1 MDTKIIEAAL
11 DTQGQ
16 STNPSTG
23 LRTSLPIYQPTD
35 TMRASRLH
43 GIRDLRL
50 EDLPRPTPGPG
61 EVLLRVASVGVC
73 GSDVHYY
80 VDGRIGDQVVTAPII
95 MGHEFS
101 AWVAELGAGAC
112 PEHSRRVEGLDIGQ
126 LVAVEPAI
134 SCGECEP
141 CQHGHPNLCPN
152 VRFCGTPP
160 VDGVF
165 AEYTVMPAENCF
177 PLPPELGPVEG
188 AMLEPLGV
196 AIHAVDLAHL
206 RPGYTVAVLG
216 AGPIGLLIAA
226 VAKTSGTSAIYM
238 TEPLAYRRQFAL
250 DYVAD
255 AALNPYE
262 TCPEHSRRDGTDIV
276 AEIMR
281 LTGGR
286 GVDVAFEAAGASETP
301 QQAAAV
307 TRIGG
312 KVIVAGIPADDT
324 MTMNASTVRH
334 KGLTIKLVRRMK
346 HTYPRAIRLVQTGMV
361 DVKSL
366 GTHTFPLERI
376 AEAFEMVAAYDDGV
390 LRAVIQVSNA

>member
-1 MDTKIIEAAL
+1 MSNT
-11 DTQGQ
+11 
-16 STNPSTG
+16 
-23 LRTSLPIYQPTD
+23 LR
-35 TMRASRLH
+35 TMRAARLH
-43 GIRDLRL
+43 GIHDLRL
-50 EDLPRPTPGPG
+50 EELPRPTPGPG
-61 EVLLRVASVGVC
+61 EVLLKVASVGVC

-80 VDGRIGDQVVTAPII
+80 LEGRIGSQVVTGPIV

-101 AWVAELGAGAC
+101 AWVAELGPGI
-112 PEHSRRVEGLDIGQ
+112 EGLDVGQ
-126 LVAVEPAI
+126 LVAVEPGI

-160 VDGVF
+160 INGVF
-165 AEYTVMPAENCF
+165 AEYTVMPAGNCF
-177 PLPPELGPVEG
+177 PLPPGFGPVEG

-196 AIHAVDLAHL
+196 AIHSVDLAHL

-226 VAKTSGTSAIYM
+226 VAKASGASAIYM

-255 AALNPYE
+255 AALDPYE
-262 TCPEHSRRDGTDIV
+262 NGTNVV

-286 GVDVAFEAAGASETP
+286 GVDVGFEAAGASETP

-346 HTYPRAIRLVQTGMV
+346 HTYSRAIRLVRTGMV

-366 GTHTFPLERI
+366 ATHTFPLERT
-376 AEAFEMVAAYDDGV
+376 AEAFEIVAAYDDSV
-390 LRAVIQVSNA
+390 LRAVIQVSS

>member
-1 MDTKIIEAAL
+1 MDSKNIEVVQDAQ
-11 DTQGQ
+11 DQ

-23 LRTSLPIYQPTD
+23 LRTSLPIYQSTN
-35 TMRASRLH
+35 TMRAARLH

-50 EDLPRPTPGPG
+50 ETLPRPTPGTG
-61 EVLLRVASVGVC
+61 EVLLKVASVGVC

-80 VDGRIGDQVVTAPII
+80 LEGRIGSQVVTAPII

-101 AWVAELGAGAC
+101 ARVAELGTG
-112 PEHSRRVEGLDIGQ
+112 VERLDVGQ

-134 SCGECEP
+134 SCGGCES
-141 CQHGHPNLCPN
+141 CQHGHPNLCPD

-160 VDGVF
+160 INGVF
-165 AEYTVMPAENCF
+165 AEYTVIPAENCF
-177 PLPPELGPVEG
+177 PLPQGLEPAEG

-206 RPGYTVAVLG
+206 RPGHTVAVLG

-226 VAKTSGTSAIYM
+226 VAEASGASAIYM

-255 AALNPYE
+255 AALDPYE
-262 TCPEHSRRDGTDIV
+262 KGGDVV

-286 GVDVAFEAAGASETP
+286 GVDVAFEAAGAPETP

-366 GTHTFPLERI
+366 ITHTFPLERI
-376 AEAFEMVAAYDDGV
+376 AEAFETVAAYDKGV
-390 LRAVIQVSNA
+390 LRAVIRLSA